1 MGTSIDS
8 TCLPSVIPLPSL
20 PHTATATLATPVPV
34 HTPDTDTLA
43 TATPWSRPPSCVRLS
58 RSSTRSTSLPRRRH
72 TMMPWPRRR
81 STTRRSVLCMRSS
94 VPTMPPTHTDTDT
107 LDTATLALPTLA
119 HTATLPPPTAVHT
132 DTDTLDTATL
142 VASKHLTCLS

>member
-8 TCLPSVIPLPSL
+8 TCLPSVTPLPSL

-34 HTPDTDTLA
+34 HTPDTATLA
-43 TATPWSRPPSCVRLS
+43 TATPWSRPPSCARLSTRPSLRLS

-94 VPTMPPTHTDTDT
+94 VPTMPPTHTDT
-107 LDTATLALPTLA
+107 ATLALPTLA

-142 VASKHLTCLS
+142 VATKHL